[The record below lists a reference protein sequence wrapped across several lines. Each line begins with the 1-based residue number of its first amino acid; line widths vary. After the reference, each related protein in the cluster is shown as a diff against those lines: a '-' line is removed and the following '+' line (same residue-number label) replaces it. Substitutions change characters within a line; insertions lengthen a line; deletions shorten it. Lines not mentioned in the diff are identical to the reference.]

1 MRKVQWM
8 LLLAVALASGE
19 GHEASGVTLPFPML
33 CAQTG
38 TTPLAGRG
46 SDCAALDVQQ
56 ERAGLQV
63 LLASVRSQ
71 IVSAAE
77 AMPADKKRFYSR
89 RRRVQRGAYLW
100 PPSEAFGRNQ
110 PNPCRRRAGRGSP
123 DGRRGLRRGLR
134 KLKPRARLLSICVI
148 RSPASAKPS
157 TRLATR
163 MWQSGRP
170 PDLAPARSRSSRT
183 ALVVEALIHAF
194 DHYGQM
200 VEYLRMNGIVPPAS
214 LP

>member
-1 MRKVQWM
+1 MRKVQCT
-8 LLLAVALASGE
+8 LLLVVALASGE
-19 GHEASGVTLPFPML
+19 GLKARGVSRPFPML

-38 TTPLAGRG
+38 T
-46 SDCAALDVQQ
+46 AALDVQQ

-63 LLASVRSQ
+63 LLASVRNQ

-77 AMPADKKRFYSR
+77 AMPADKYGFIPGAGEFKGVRTFGRQVKHLAATNQILAAAALGEAPPTGAGDETGPEEARTKGQIIGYLSDSFAHLGEAIDAIGKANVAVR
-89 RRRVQRGAYLW
+89 SSPISPLRGA
-100 PPSEAFGRNQ
+100 A
-110 PNPCRRRAGRGSP
+110 
-123 DGRRGLRRGLR
+123 
-134 KLKPRARLLSICVI
+134 
-148 RSPASAKPS
+148 
-157 TRLATR
+157 AT
-163 MWQSGRP
+163 
-170 PDLAPARSRSSRT
+170 RT

>member
-8 LLLAVALASGE
+8 VLLVGALASGE
-19 GHEASGVTLPFPML
+19 ALKARGVILRFSML

-38 TTPLAGRG
+38 TTPLAGSG

-77 AMPADKKRFYSR
+77 AMPADKYGFIPGAGEFKGVRSFGRQVKHLAATNQILAAAALGEAPPAGAGDETGPEEARTKAQITEYLSDSFTHLGEAIAAIGNANVAVR
-89 RRRVQRGAYLW
+89 SSPISPLRGA
-100 PPSEAFGRNQ
+100 A
-110 PNPCRRRAGRGSP
+110 
-123 DGRRGLRRGLR
+123 
-134 KLKPRARLLSICVI
+134 
-148 RSPASAKPS
+148 
-157 TRLATR
+157 AT
-163 MWQSGRP
+163 
-170 PDLAPARSRSSRT
+170 RT

-194 DHYGQM
+194 DHYGQL

-214 LP
+214 RK

>member
-1 MRKVQWM
+1 MRRVQWM
-8 LLLAVALASGE
+8 LLLVAALASGE
-19 GHEASGVTLPFPML
+19 GLKARGVSLPFPTL

-38 TTPLAGRG
+38 TTLLAGCG
-46 SDCAALDVQQ
+46 SDCAALNVQQ

-77 AMPADKKRFYSR
+77 AMPADKYGFIPGDGEFKGVRTFGRQVKHLAATNQILAAAALGEAPPTGAGDETGPEEARTKSQIIEYLSDSFAHLGQAIDAIGNANVAVR
-89 RRRVQRGAYLW
+89 SSPISPLRGA
-100 PPSEAFGRNQ
+100 A
-110 PNPCRRRAGRGSP
+110 
-123 DGRRGLRRGLR
+123 
-134 KLKPRARLLSICVI
+134 
-148 RSPASAKPS
+148 
-157 TRLATR
+157 AT
-163 MWQSGRP
+163 
-170 PDLAPARSRSSRT
+170 RT